1 MNTLRIMFNDV
12 FYLEDEC
19 TQMAT
24 QSLSDIFCQYA
35 LNVRVYFW
43 LKFSFTSLVIVR
55 VHKIVNFSLS
65 KFLVALSTVFSID
78 NAGLLASFRYG
89 ALR

>member
-1 MNTLRIMFNDV
+1 MMCFIWMMNAHKWPHNHFLTYFANM
-12 FYLEDEC
+12 
-19 TQMAT
+19 
-24 QSLSDIFCQYA
+24 LS
-35 LNVRVYFW
+35 NVRVYFW
-43 LKFSFTSLVIVR
+43 LKISFTTSLVIVR

-78 NAGLLASFRYG
+78 SEGLLASFRYG